1 VITFIVVYIDALVK
15 KLEANN
21 IFLIAQRNIEQ
32 KDLLYLS
39 LKFINNIWT
48 LAELKME
55 NGPIQVSCNCAF
67 IEISISHFS
76 WH

>member
-1 VITFIVVYIDALVK
+1 MSFITDALVK

-55 NGPIQVSCNCAF
+55 IAIV
-67 IEISISHFS
+67 
-76 WH
+76 